1 MATKSRTGN
10 QFTISNQLSLFSEL
24 TDAEL
29 SDNLIEESIDDRN
42 DYTHTTG
49 TQDPGTLETPSPDDG
64 REPGERE
71 SASAGG
77 FRSAGVDGE
86 PAIRIDGG
94 SKDGLPIRVGDR
106 DEGMGVPPGRG
117 GPAPLV
123 VRSNDPRPAPTLAG
137 DLRITPAHAI
147 GEGGLKQKAQAN
159 LAAIRTLKTIEAQNR
174 PATPE
179 EKAALV
185 KYTGWGAT
193 PNIFASQPSPEW
205 QGVADELKELLSVE
219 EYASAR
225 ASTPN
230 AHYTSP
236 EVIRAIWQA
245 MERFGL
251 KPGTQI
257 LEPSMGVGHFF
268 GMMPEGLYPG
278 TRRTGVE
285 LDSTTAR
292 IAAKLYPDSSVHAKG
307 FEDAP
312 LPKNSFDAAIGNI
325 PFGNYP
331 IYDPAYRRSPHLTR
345 SIHDYFFA
353 KTLDVIRP
361 GGVIALIT
369 SRYTMDKED
378 SAVRRHLSDESIL
391 LGAMRLPNTAF
402 RANAGTDVTTD
413 ILFLQ
418 KRSRETPAAGEAWI
432 ELRSIETPDGP
443 VEINEYFARNPEMML
458 GHMGMESGQY
468 GMAPALIGNLQPG
481 ALERAVS
488 LLPAAV
494 YKNGDRQTPALGG
507 GPDQVP
513 AVGEVKEGGLAEL
526 DGQIVVR
533 RGNSFE
539 PVPRTV
545 SASARIRGM
554 LQVRDAVREVFRTQL
569 SDAPDS
575 AIVEAR
581 RHLNRT
587 YDFFASRF
595 GPLNARENVKA
606 FADDPDLPLLVSLEE
621 FDPETRR
628 ATKTAIFDRR
638 TLERYRPVERVETA
652 SEALL
657 VSLNET
663 GEINWARM
671 ESLTGKRASDLQD
684 ELGSLAYR
692 NPEGAA
698 WETADRYLSGNVR
711 AKLAVAQASEQ
722 IDSAYHRNVEALQ
735 AVQPKDLEPGEIEAR
750 LGSSWIPPSDIRDF
764 VTELLDVPRAGV
776 KIGYAETIAT
786 WAIELDYGAKFVVN
800 NTTTHGTARFR
811 ASELIEQSL
820 NGRTPTAYGEDAD
833 GNRIV
838 NQPETIAAREKQQ
851 QLKDRFRD
859 WVWEDRERAARLA
872 QEYNFRF
879 NNLRLR
885 DFDGSHLTLP
895 GMVRTSLRDGD
906 LAPHQKDAVWRILQ
920 GGSPLLAH
928 VVGAGKTWTM
938 AAAAMEL
945 RRLDLAKKPMFVVP
959 NHLVDQWGA
968 EFLKLYP
975 QARLFVAG
983 KDHFETGNR
992 QQAMARIATGNYDA
1006 VIVSHRSFEF
1016 LPVSD
1021 KYFNRFVEKQVA
1033 ELDAEISTVNDSK
1046 GDNRR
1051 MVKELEKAK
1060 KRLIVRLKKRADRD
1074 SKDRTMTFEELG
1086 VDQLFVD
1093 EADLYKNLAY
1103 VTKMTRI
1110 AGLPNSDS
1118 NRAFDMFLKIRYL
1131 QESSDGRGV
1140 VFATGTPISNTL
1152 AEMYTMLRYLG
1163 PEMLSERK
1171 VDHFDAWA
1179 ANFAEPVTS
1188 LELAPDG
1195 SGYRMHT
1202 RFAKFINLP
1211 ELLSVFRTVADVQ
1224 TADMLNLPRPTLEN
1238 GKPTIQA
1245 APASPELKAF
1255 IRTLTERA
1263 ERLKKERVD
1272 PAVDNMLKITGEG
1285 RKAALDM
1292 RLIDPRAEPE
1302 MESKIDR
1309 AVSRIVTIWKATE
1322 GERSTQLVFSDLS
1335 TPDPQRFNVYHDVRS
1350 KLVNAGVPAAEIA
1363 FIHDAETDTAKK
1375 VLFDGVNAGRV
1386 RILLGSTEK
1395 MGAGTNVQR
1404 RLVALHHLDAPWRP
1418 RDIEQREG
1426 RILRQG
1432 NTNKEV
1438 QIFRYVTEGSF
1449 DAYMWQTLETK
1460 ARFIQQV
1467 MRGETSV
1474 RSAEDL
1480 ESGALTYA
1488 EIKAIASGNPA
1499 VVEKIKI
1506 DTEVRKLDQLRAVH
1520 ANQQRHIRW
1529 EIRDLPRQ
1537 IAEAKQHLAAIDADI
1552 ATRNASDSSEFTMM
1566 VGNRIFSG
1574 KGAREEAAKAL
1585 TFTILSWRDD
1595 QTMQPRVSI
1604 RGFEILSRG
1613 KSGGFGL
1620 LQEDERVPELFIR
1633 GRATYSA
1640 NLNATNPVGTVQ
1652 SIEHALRNL
1661 DKLAAEQQNR
1671 VARIEKELADYQSQ
1685 AHRPFEH
1692 EERLKQLLAR
1702 QSELNSLLD
1711 LDKGDQQA
1719 GDSASDVKDDPQVG
1733 RATPAISR
1741 GRDEVAK
1748 RAEAYMRAS
1757 GTAIREMPIAE
1768 RAPPQTGPVSGR
1780 AVAKD
1785 EAHIAVATAANSF
1798 FVVPSTV
1805 LGRNVEIG
1813 ERLSLRFHH
1822 GRASIDD
1829 SRDRAR

>member
-1 MATKSRTGN
+1 M
-10 QFTISNQLSLFSEL
+10 
-24 TDAEL
+24 
-29 SDNLIEESIDDRN
+29 
-42 DYTHTTG
+42 
-49 TQDPGTLETPSPDDG
+49 
-64 REPGERE
+64 
-71 SASAGG
+71 
-77 FRSAGVDGE
+77 
-86 PAIRIDGG
+86 
-94 SKDGLPIRVGDR
+94 
-106 DEGMGVPPGRG
+106 
-117 GPAPLV
+117 
-123 VRSNDPRPAPTLAG
+123 
-137 DLRITPAHAI
+137 
-147 GEGGLKQKAQAN
+147 
-159 LAAIRTLKTIEAQNR
+159 
-174 PATPE
+174 
-179 EKAALV
+179 
-185 KYTGWGAT
+185 KYTGWGAM
-193 PNIFASQPSPEW
+193 PNAFASQPPRDW
-205 QGVADELKELLSVE
+205 QSVAEELKDLLSAE

-230 AHYTSP
+230 AHYTST
-236 EVIRAIWQA
+236 EVIQAIWQA
-245 MERFGL
+245 LERFGL
-251 KPGTQI
+251 QSGAQI

-268 GMMPEGLYPG
+268 GLMPENLHPG
-278 TRRTGVE
+278 ANRTGVE
-285 LDSTTAR
+285 LDSVTAR
-292 IAAKLYPDSSVHAKG
+292 IAAKLYPDSSVHAKA
-307 FEDAP
+307 FEDTP
-312 LPKNSFDAAIGNI
+312 LPRDFFDVAIGNI

-331 IYDPAYRRSPHLTR
+331 VYDPAYRRSPQLTR
-345 SIHDYFFA
+345 SIHDYFLT

-361 GGVIALIT
+361 GGLIALIT

-378 SAVRRHLSDESIL
+378 STVRRHLSDGSIL
-391 LGAMRLPNTAF
+391 LGAVRLPNTAF
-402 RANAGTDVTTD
+402 KANAGTEVTTD

-418 KRSRETPAAGEAWI
+418 KRSPETPQPGESWT
-432 ELRSIETPDGP
+432 ELRSIETADGP
-443 VEINEYFARNPEMML
+443 VEINEYFARHPEMML
-458 GHMGMESGQY
+458 GRMGMESGQY
-468 GMAPALIGNLQPG
+468 GMAPALIGNLEPG
-481 ALERAVS
+481 SLERAVS

-494 YKNGDRQTPALGG
+494 YKARDSHSPTSRLRTE
-507 GPDQVP
+507 QVP
-513 AVGEVKEGGLAEL
+513 AAGAVKEGGLAER
-526 DGQIVVR
+526 DGRIIVR
-533 RGNSFE
+533 RGDVFE
-539 PVPRTV
+539 PLTIP
-545 SASARIRGM
+545 ASVRARIRGM
-554 LQVRDAVREVFRTQL
+554 LEVRDAVREVFRTQL
-569 SDAPDS
+569 SDAPDE

-587 YDFFASRF
+587 YDFFTSRF

-606 FADDPDLPLLVSLEE
+606 FANDPDLPLLVSLEE
-621 FDPETRR
+621 FNPETKR
-628 ATKTAIFDRR
+628 ATKTAIFERR
-638 TLERYRPVERVETA
+638 TLERYRPVDRVETA

-663 GEINWARM
+663 GQISWPRM
-671 ESLTGKRASDLQD
+671 ESLTGRTATELQD
-684 ELGSLAYR
+684 ELGSLAYQ
-692 NPEGAA
+692 NPESRI

-711 AKLAVAQASEQ
+711 AKLAVAQASER
-722 IDSAYHRNVEALQ
+722 IDPAYRRNVEALRD
-735 AVQPKDLEPGEIEAR
+735 VQPKDLEPGEIEAR
-750 LGSSWIPPSDIRDF
+750 LGSSWIPPSDVRDF
-764 VTELLDVPRAGV
+764 VAELLDVPRAGV

-786 WAIELDYGAKFVVN
+786 WTVELDYGAKYVVN

-811 ASELIEQSL
+811 ASDLVEQSL
-820 NGRTPTAYGEDAD
+820 NGRTPTAYDEHED
-833 GNRIV
+833 GSRTV

-879 NNLRLR
+879 NNIRLR

-895 GMVRTSLRDGD
+895 GMVRASLRDGD
-906 LAPHQKDAVWRILQ
+906 LAPHQKNAVWRILQ

-938 AAAAMEL
+938 TAAAMEL

-1006 VIVSHRSFEF
+1006 VIVSHRSFEY

-1021 KYFNRFVEKQVA
+1021 AYFNRFVEKQVA
-1033 ELDAEISTVNDSK
+1033 ELDAEIGLANDSK

-1051 MVKELEKAK
+1051 IVKELEKAK
-1060 KRLIVRLKKRADRD
+1060 KRLMVRLKKRADRD

-1103 VTKMTRI
+1103 VTKMSRI

-1131 QESSDGRGV
+1131 QERSEGRGV

-1152 AEMYTMLRYLG
+1152 AEMYTMLRYLA
-1163 PEMLSERK
+1163 PEMLAESK
-1171 VDHFDAWA
+1171 VEHFDSWA
-1179 ANFAEPVTS
+1179 ANFAEAVTS

-1224 TADMLNLPRPTLEN
+1224 TADMLNLPRPELEN
-1238 GKPTIQA
+1238 GRPAIA
-1245 APASPELKAF
+1245 SAPASPDLKAF

-1292 RLIDPRAEPE
+1292 RLVDPTAEPE
-1302 MESKIDR
+1302 LDTKIDL
-1309 AVSRIVTIWKATE
+1309 AVIRIVKIWKATQ
-1322 GERSTQLVFSDLS
+1322 GDRSTQLVFSDLS
-1335 TPDPQRFNVYHDVRS
+1335 TPDPERFNVYGDVRS
-1350 KLVNAGVPAAEIA
+1350 KLIKAGVPAHEIA

-1375 VLFDGVNAGRV
+1375 VLFDAVNAGRV
-1386 RILLGSTEK
+1386 RVLLGSTEK

-1432 NTNKEV
+1432 NSNREV

-1460 ARFIQQV
+1460 AHFIQQV
-1467 MRGETSV
+1467 MRGQTSV

-1537 IAEAKQHLAAIDADI
+1537 ITDAKHQLAHIEADI
-1552 ATRNASDSSEFTMM
+1552 ATRNGSESAEFSMT
-1566 VGNRIFSG
+1566 VGNRVFSG

-1595 QTMQPRVSI
+1595 QTMQPRGAL

-1620 LQEDERVPELFIR
+1620 VQEDERLPELFVR

-1640 NLNATNPVGTVQ
+1640 NLNAANPIGTVQ
-1652 SIEHALRNL
+1652 SIEHTLRNL
-1661 DKLAAEQQNR
+1661 DKVAAEQRSR
-1671 VARIEKELADYQSQ
+1671 VARVEKELADYQSQ
-1685 AHRPFEH
+1685 ADRPFDH

-1711 LDKGDQQA
+1711 LDKGDQQGA
-1719 GDSASDVKDDPQVG
+1719 DSVPDLKDDPDAE
-1733 RATPAISR
+1733 RASAASR
-1741 GRDEVAK
+1741 GRGEVAK
-1748 RAEAYMRAS
+1748 MAEAYMRSS
-1757 GTAIREMPIAE
+1757 GTAIREMPISE
-1768 RAPPQTGPVSGR
+1768 RTPPQTGPVTGK

-1785 EAHIAVATAANSF
+1785 EVHIAVATAANSF
-1798 FVVPSTV
+1798 VVVEAMP
-1805 LGRNVEIG
+1805 LGRDVQIG
-1813 ERLSLRFHH
+1813 ERLSLRFHQ
-1822 GRASIDD
+1822 GRPSIDTD
-1829 SRDRAR
+1829 RDRGR

>member
-1 MATKSRTGN
+1 M
-10 QFTISNQLSLFSEL
+10 
-24 TDAEL
+24 
-29 SDNLIEESIDDRN
+29 
-42 DYTHTTG
+42 
-49 TQDPGTLETPSPDDG
+49 
-64 REPGERE
+64 
-71 SASAGG
+71 
-77 FRSAGVDGE
+77 
-86 PAIRIDGG
+86 G
-94 SKDGLPIRVGDR
+94 S
-106 DEGMGVPPGRG
+106 
-117 GPAPLV
+117 
-123 VRSNDPRPAPTLAG
+123 
-137 DLRITPAHAI
+137 
-147 GEGGLKQKAQAN
+147 LKQKAQAN
-159 LAAIRTLKTIEAQNR
+159 LAAIRALKTIEAENR

-185 KYTGWGAT
+185 KYSGWGAM
-193 PNIFASQPSPEW
+193 PNAFAPQPPPDW
-205 QGVADELKELLSVE
+205 QAVADELKDLLSAE

-236 EVIRAIWQA
+236 EVVHAIWRA
-245 MERFGL
+245 MQRFGL
-251 KPGTQI
+251 QPGAQI

-268 GMMPEGLYPG
+268 GLMPESLYPG

-285 LDSTTAR
+285 LDSITAR

-312 LPKNSFDAAIGNI
+312 FPSDCFDAAIGNI

-331 IYDPAYRRSPHLTR
+331 VYDPAYRRSPHLTHA
-345 SIHDYFFA
+345 IHDYFLA
-353 KTLDVIRP
+353 KCLDVVRP
-361 GGVIALIT
+361 GGVIAVIT
-369 SRYTMDKED
+369 SRYTMDKLD
-378 SAVRRHLSDESIL
+378 STVRRHLADESIL
-391 LGAMRLPNTAF
+391 LGAVRLPKTAF
-402 RANAGTDVTTD
+402 KANAGTEVTTD

-418 KRSRETPAAGEAWI
+418 KRPPEAPPGESWI
-432 ELRSIETPDGP
+432 ELKSIETADGP
-443 VEINEYFARNPEMML
+443 VEINEYFARHPEMML
-458 GHMGMESGQY
+458 GRMGMESGQY
-468 GMAPALIGNLQPG
+468 GAAPALIGNLAPG
-481 ALERAVS
+481 VLENAVS
-488 LLPAAV
+488 LLPSAV
-494 YKNGDRQTPALGG
+494 YKNREPQSPVLSVSSE
-507 GPDQVP
+507 QVP
-513 AVGEVKEGGLAEL
+513 AAGAVKEGGLAER
-526 DGQIVVR
+526 DGHIVVR
-533 RGNSFE
+533 HGNVFE
-539 PVPRTV
+539 PLTVP
-545 SASARIRGM
+545 ASVRARIRGM

-569 SDAPDS
+569 SDSSDE

-587 YDFFASRF
+587 YDFFTSRF
-595 GPLNARENVKA
+595 GPLNAKENVKA
-606 FADDPDLPLLVSLEE
+606 FAGDPDLALLVSLEE
-621 FDPETRR
+621 FDPETKR

-663 GEINWARM
+663 GQINWPHM
-671 ESLTGKRASDLQD
+671 ESLTGRRAAELQD

-692 NPEGAA
+692 NPESGV

-711 AKLAVAQASEQ
+711 TKLAVAQASTR
-722 IDSAYHRNVEALQ
+722 IDPAYRRNVEALQ
-735 AVQPKDLEPGEIEAR
+735 GVQPKDLEPSEIEAR
-750 LGSSWIPPSDIRDF
+750 LGSSWIPPTDVRDF
-764 VTELLDVPRAGV
+764 VAELLDLSRASV

-786 WAIELDYGAKFVVN
+786 WTVELDYGAKHVVN

-820 NGRTPTAYGEDAD
+820 NGRTPTAYDEHED
-833 GNRIV
+833 GSRTV

-859 WVWEDRERAARLA
+859 WVWEDRDRAERLA
-872 QEYNFRF
+872 KEYNARF

-906 LAPHQKDAVWRILQ
+906 LAPHQKHAVWRILQ

-938 AAAAMEL
+938 TAAAMEL

-983 KDHFETGNR
+983 KDHFETGSR

-1021 KYFNRFVEKQVA
+1021 AYFNRFVEKQVA
-1033 ELDAEISTVNDSK
+1033 ELDAELGLAKDSRD
-1046 GDNRR
+1046 DNRR
-1051 MVKELEKAK
+1051 IVKELEKAR

-1103 VTKMTRI
+1103 VTKMSRI

-1131 QESSDGRGV
+1131 QERSEGRGV

-1152 AEMYTMLRYLG
+1152 AEMYTMLRYLA

-1171 VDHFDAWA
+1171 VEHFDSWA
-1179 ANFAEPVTS
+1179 ANFAEAVTS

-1202 RFAKFINLP
+1202 RFAKLINLP

-1224 TADMLNLPRPTLEN
+1224 TADMLNLPRPEIEN
-1238 GKPTIQA
+1238 GKPAIA
-1245 APASPELKAF
+1245 SAPASPELKAF

-1272 PAVDNMLKITGEG
+1272 PSVDNMLKITGEG

-1292 RLIDPRAEPE
+1292 RLVDPKAEPE
-1302 MESKIDR
+1302 SETKIDL
-1309 AVSRIVTIWKATE
+1309 AVSRIVRIWQATQN
-1322 GERSTQLVFSDLS
+1322 ERSTQLVFSDLS
-1335 TPDPQRFNVYHDVRS
+1335 TPDPERFNVYDDVRS
-1350 KLVNAGVPAAEIA
+1350 KLVSAGVPAREIA

-1375 VLFDGVNAGRV
+1375 LLFDAVNAGRV
-1386 RILLGSTEK
+1386 RVLLGSTEK

-1432 NTNKEV
+1432 NSNKEV

-1529 EIRDLPRQ
+1529 EVQDLPRQ
-1537 IAEAKQHLAAIDADI
+1537 IAEAKQRLAHIEADI
-1552 ATRNASDSSEFTMM
+1552 ATRNANDSGEFSMT
-1566 VGNRIFSG
+1566 VGNRVFSG
-1574 KGAREEAAKAL
+1574 KGAREAAANAL
-1585 TFTILSWRDD
+1585 TSAVLSWRDD
-1595 QTMQPRVSI
+1595 QTMQPRGAL
-1604 RGFEILSRG
+1604 RGFELVSRG
-1613 KSGGFGL
+1613 RGSAFGL
-1620 LQEDERVPELFIR
+1620 LQEDERVPDLFIR
-1633 GRATYSA
+1633 GQAMYPA
-1640 NLNATNPVGTVQ
+1640 NLNAANPIGTVQ

-1671 VARIEKELADYQSQ
+1671 VGRIEKELADYKSQ
-1685 AHRPFEH
+1685 ADRPFEC

-1702 QSELNSLLD
+1702 QAELNSLLD
-1711 LDKGDQQA
+1711 LDKGDQQGA
-1719 GDSASDVKDDPQVG
+1719 APIPDKDEPEIG
-1733 RATPAISR
+1733 RAVPAASR
-1741 GRDEVAK
+1741 GHEEVA
-1748 RAEAYMRAS
+1748 RVAEAYIRAS
-1757 GTAIREMPIAE
+1757 GTAIREMPITE
-1768 RAPPQTGPVSGR
+1768 RTPPQTGSITGKT
-1780 AVAKD
+1780 VARN
-1785 EAHIAVATAANSF
+1785 EECVAVATAANSF
-1798 FVVPSTV
+1798 VVVAPTS
-1805 LGRNVEIG
+1805 LGREIQVG
-1813 ERLSLRFHH
+1813 QRLSLRFHK
-1822 GRASIDD
+1822 GRASIDNG
-1829 SRDRAR
+1829 RDRGR